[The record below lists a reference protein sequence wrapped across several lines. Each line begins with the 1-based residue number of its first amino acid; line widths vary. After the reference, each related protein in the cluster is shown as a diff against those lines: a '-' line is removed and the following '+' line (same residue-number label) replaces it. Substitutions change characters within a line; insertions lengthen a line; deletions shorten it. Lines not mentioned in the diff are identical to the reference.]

1 MYFDYCNSLPHVLY
15 YNHGKGIHN
24 TRPYGGLLMFDWNE
38 IGTYEYEEAMA
49 DLAPVEWPDDL
60 WED

>member
-1 MYFDYCNSLPHVLY
+1 MCY

>member
-1 MYFDYCNSLPHVLY
+1 
-15 YNHGKGIHN
+15 
-24 TRPYGGLLMFDWNE
+24 MFDWTD

-49 DLAPVEWPDDL
+49 DLAPVVDDEWPDDL